1 MTVEEMKAE
10 IVTELTE
17 DLVASD
23 ADLFNLPLLT
33 SKVNSAVKEVMA
45 ARQYPASYTADRI
58 GRDIVR
64 YYAQIKAIAYY
75 DYSQSGSEGQ
85 TSFSGDGNSIHYVD
99 RKEYFS
105 QILPIATVV

>member
-10 IVTELTE
+10 IITELTE
-17 DLVASD
+17 DLISSD
-23 ADLFNLPLLT
+23 ADMFNLPLLT
-33 SKVNSAVKEVMA
+33 SKVKNAVQEVIA
-45 ARQYPASYTADRI
+45 ARQYPVNYSAERI
-58 GRDIVR
+58 EKDIVR
-64 YYAQIKAIAYY
+64 YYSQIKSIAYY

-105 QILPIATVV
+105 QILPIGRVI